1 MILFV
6 LSILLF
12 FLVYKCM
19 PFMIAFAMKFKLYDI
34 PSARKMHT
42 APIPR
47 LGGIVISFFF
57 LIGVFVFDFFEHTK
71 DFQLFITGAL
81 LIIVMGV
88 VDDLVDLS
96 ASFKFTVQG
105 LIAYIMVSNGL
116 IVPIPDELLSL
127 LGNSEFIT
135 PVISFLFIVGV
146 INAMNLIDGV
156 NGLASGIGMINFF
169 FFAVLAIH
177 THNILIVG
185 ISILFLA
192 ALAGFIPHNFPNARI
207 FLGDSGSLLV
217 GYITVFCGLD
227 LIQGATQIYA
237 LNNYFQIDLI
247 LLSCM
252 LLPLFDEFRLFAER
266 MINGNSPFKADTN
279 HIHHL
284 ILKTNFSAQTTTEL
298 ILTSH
303 VWIIMASIGFQL
315 FFSKFI
321 VFVLLSLISVTYLN
335 VHFFRYI
342 KTLSEDYKRTKEL
355 LNNIQTDNN

>member
-1 MILFV
+1 MILFI

-19 PFMIAFAMKFKLYDI
+19 PFMIAFAIKFKLYDI
-34 PSARKMHT
+34 PNGRKMH
-42 APIPR
+42 ALPIPR

-57 LIGVFVFDFFEHTK
+57 LIGIFVFDLFEHTK

-88 VDDLVDLS
+88 IDDLVDLS
-96 ASFKFTVQG
+96 ASFKFTIQALV
-105 LIAYIMVSNGL
+105 AYIMVNNGL

-169 FFAVLAIH
+169 LFAVLAIH
-177 THNILIVG
+177 THNILVVS

-237 LNNYFQIDLI
+237 LSNYFQIDLI

-266 MINGNSPFKADTN
+266 MFNGNSPFKADTN

-284 ILKTNFSAQTTTEL
+284 ILKTNFSPQRTTEL
-298 ILTSH
+298 LLTSH
-303 VWIIMASIGFQL
+303 VWIIMTSIGFQL

-321 VFVLLSLISVTYLN
+321 VFVLLCLISVSYLN

-342 KTLSEDYKRTKEL
+342 KTLSDDYKRTKEV
-355 LNNIQTDNN
+355 LNNIQADNN